1 MRSILFVLSLAILLV
16 GCTTNKVTEQQETLS
31 KQAVTAEASKFEKTA
46 EPKTAENLASFIPPD
61 GSTAYYV
68 GQGNE
73 FASFSLQTTYI
84 DDTHIAQIEDNGGVI
99 MLKVYRLTDS
109 AIVLIYKAAVDN
121 TPSLP
126 TAQEAASFPVI
137 EPILQ
142 LPFEVGNSFA
152 GWTIQSTTATVDTG
166 TKIYHD
172 VIQLTRTKDTMTT
185 QKYFAKDVGLIRI
198 EDTMQ
203 TDNEEPFVVTSTLR
217 TIE

>member
-16 GCTTNKVTEQQETLS
+16 GCTTNKVTEQQETPS
-31 KQAVTAEASKFEKTA
+31 KQAVTVEASKFEKTA
-46 EPKTAENLASFIPPD
+46 EAKAKEHLASFFPPD
-61 GSTAYYV
+61 GSTAYFA

-84 DDTHIAQIEDNGGVI
+84 DDTHITQIEDNGGVI
-99 MLKVYRLTDS
+99 ILKVYRRTDS
-109 AIVLIYKAAVDN
+109 AIVLVYKAAVDN